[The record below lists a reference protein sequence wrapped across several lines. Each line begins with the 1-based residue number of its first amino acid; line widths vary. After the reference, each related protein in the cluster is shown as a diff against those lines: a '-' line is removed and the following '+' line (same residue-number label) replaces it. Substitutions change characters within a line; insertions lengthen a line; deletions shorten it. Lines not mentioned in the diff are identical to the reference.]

1 MLKLMFK
8 MQPKLCFA
16 FLFAAGTLLAQ
27 LPLKQD
33 LKDVVAVVDGRNI
46 TRGEVQQILF
56 VAGPEF
62 VAKFQANPQIALFEW
77 YLKQTLG
84 KMGAELKLDQE
95 SPLKEELDALRMS
108 YLADAFINHEMNSYV
123 VPQEAVRKYY
133 DANSARYQRVRVSGV
148 FLKFKPGD
156 VTGTSTADL
165 AAAAAAILSAGQL
178 QRTEEQAKEM
188 ATDIA
193 KRLRAG
199 EDMAKLA
206 QQYSEDPSSNTKG
219 GDIGYVSTASTY
231 PQEFKNAALA
241 MTKGAIS
248 DPIRLSTGFYVLR
261 CDERDA
267 QPLSDAAPEIEVELR
282 KVHLNDFMKGLN
294 DRLRPVIKDPSLII
308 QQPAPA
314 KR

>member
-1 MLKLMFK
+1 MVKLILK
-8 MQPKLCFA
+8 MQSKLCFA

-62 VAKFQANPQIALFEW
+62 TAKFQANPQVALFEW
-77 YLKQTLG
+77 YLKDHLG
-84 KMGAELKLDQE
+84 KLGAELKLDQQ
-95 SPLKEELDALRMS
+95 SPLKEELEALRMN
-108 YLADAFINHEMNSYV
+108 YLADAFINYEMNSYV
-123 VPQEAVRKYY
+123 VPQEAIRKYY
-133 DANSARYQRVRVSGV
+133 ESNSARYQRVRVSGV

-178 QRTEEQAKEM
+178 QRTEEQAREI

-193 KRLRAG
+193 RRLRAG

-219 GDIGYVSTASTY
+219 GDIGYVTTASTY
-231 PQEFKNAALA
+231 PQEIKNATLA

-261 CDERDA
+261 CDEKDA
-267 QPLSDAAPEIEVELR
+267 QPLGDASPEIEVELR

-294 DRLRPVIKDPSLII
+294 DKLRPVIKDPSLII

>member
-1 MLKLMFK
+1 MVKLMFK
-8 MQPKLCFA
+8 MQSKLCFA
-16 FLFAAGTLLAQ
+16 FLFVSGTLFAQ

-33 LKDVVAVVDGRNI
+33 LKDIVATVDGRNI

-62 VAKFQANPQIALFEW
+62 GAKFQANPQVALFEW
-77 YLKQTLG
+77 FLKQHLG
-84 KMGAELKLDQE
+84 KLGSEIKLDQQ
-95 SPLKEELDALRMS
+95 SPLKEELEALRMN
-108 YLADAFINHEMNSYV
+108 YLADAYINHEMNSYQ
-123 VPQEAVRKYY
+123 VPAEAIRKLYE
-133 DANSARYQRVRVSGV
+133 ANSARYQRVRVSGV

-156 VTGTSTADL
+156 ATGTSTADL

-178 QRTEEQAKEM
+178 QRTEDQAREM
-188 ATDIA
+188 AADIA
-193 KRLRAG
+193 KRLRGG

-241 MTKGAIS
+241 MAKGAIS

-261 CDERDA
+261 CDEKDT
-267 QPLSDAAPEIEVELR
+267 QPINEASPEIEVELR
-282 KVHLNDFMKGLN
+282 KIHLNDFMRGLN

-308 QQPAPA
+308 QAPA
-314 KR
+314 ATKP